1 MGDGVV
7 DFAGVQN
14 GYGNVIMVQ
23 HSGDRMTVYAH
34 LSRID
39 VRRGQHV
46 EQGLRIGAVGAT
58 GWATGPHLHFEFKV
72 GGRQVDPMTIARASE
87 SLQLSPVALGQFR
100 RMAVDVAQRL
110 NMASEQQTAGAATGP
125 RFE

>member
-1 MGDGVV
+1 
-7 DFAGVQN
+7 
-14 GYGNVIMVQ
+14 
-23 HSGDRMTVYAH
+23 
-34 LSRID
+34 
-39 VRRGQHV
+39 V
-46 EQGLRIGAVGAT
+46 EQGVRIGAVGAT

-87 SLQLSPVALGQFR
+87 SLQLSPMALGQFR